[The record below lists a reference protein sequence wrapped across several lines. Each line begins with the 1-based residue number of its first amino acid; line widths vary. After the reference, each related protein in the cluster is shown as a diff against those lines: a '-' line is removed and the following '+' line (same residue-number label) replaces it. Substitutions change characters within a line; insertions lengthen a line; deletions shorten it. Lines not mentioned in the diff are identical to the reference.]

1 MSSNQEENAEQSQT
15 NLDGTLGDSSS
26 STVRDAGAV
35 YAICTFALI
44 FAFVGFPLWWKT
56 TEVFRVPLP
65 YQKMD
70 SLPMQKVTHLIE
82 VTIVLIDNSVE
93 KSSLWEHLTLFNL
106 KSSDQ
111 LEFKYHFN
119 LREPFP
125 EERRAIV
132 ESSNLM
138 DLDRKLHELDLMKKL
153 GSLWMY
159 ILPTNMFEFKQP
171 TVGSHRAAYLQSS
184 SSAVSLSVEL
194 MRVVSNIV
202 EEKTLRKLFL
212 PTSMPLKQPDKDIM
226 RSRSAY
232 TGLDVI
238 FTLLSSQPEVYDIQ
252 WDIERAVE
260 EYLKPFSEVI
270 SLVVNVDVKSQILF
284 MTPLNLQPKL
294 LNETEHIISVDQL
307 SLAFNPVE
315 SKLGSHSSLNPTL
328 NFVTYVPPQELY
340 PLQIYT
346 EKGEHLNTNSFLS
359 ARWGGVYV
367 YNIPPPTEGSA
378 LPSTVHLDVK
388 EVMKVFLSQLK
399 ALIGIHHCGDRDC
412 NGLLFIQN
420 YTCTDWEVDFL
431 MRRQA
436 QEQLAKASGSLYS
449 LANLLETIRNIVIT
463 DVVGDKIHLA
473 IDSLEKGIEFLK
485 TGNLEEAFHFIKCA
499 FISSEEA
506 FYHPSLLA
514 LLYFP
519 DDQKYA
525 VYIPLFLPVS
535 IPVILSLPHL
545 WRFLQ
550 VKMKKKH

>member
-420 YTCTDWEVDFL
+420 YTCTDW
-431 MRRQA
+431 
-436 QEQLAKASGSLYS
+436 
-449 LANLLETIRNIVIT
+449 
-463 DVVGDKIHLA
+463 IHLA

>member
-1 MSSNQEENAEQSQT
+1 MSSNQEESVQQNQI
-15 NLDGTLGDSSS
+15 NLDDTLGDSSS

-70 SLPMQKVTHLIE
+70 SLPMQKVTHLIG
-82 VTIVLIDNSVE
+82 VTVVLVDNSVE
-93 KSSLWEHLTLFNL
+93 KSSLWEQLTLFNL

-132 ESSNLM
+132 ESSNLI
-138 DLDRKLHELDLMKKL
+138 DLDRRLHELGLMKKI

-159 ILPTNMFEFKQP
+159 ILPTNMFDLKQP
-171 TVGSHRAAYLQSS
+171 TVGSHRAAYLHSP

-194 MRVVSNIV
+194 MRVVSNMV

-212 PTSMPLKQPDKDIM
+212 PTSMSLKQPDKDTM
-226 RSRSAY
+226 RSTSAY

-238 FTLLSSQPEVYDIQ
+238 FTLLSSQPEVYDIR

-260 EYLKPFSEVI
+260 EYLKPFLEFI
-270 SLVVNVDVKSQILF
+270 SLIVNVDVKSQILF
-284 MTPLNLQPKL
+284 MTPLNLQPKF
-294 LNETEHIISVDQL
+294 LNETEHIVSVDQL

-328 NFVTYVPPQELY
+328 NFVTYVPPKEVF

-346 EKGEHLNTNSFLS
+346 EKGERLTTNSFLS
-359 ARWGGVYV
+359 ARWGGFYV

-378 LPSTVHLDVK
+378 LPSTVYLDVK
-388 EVMKVFLSQLK
+388 QVMKVFLSQLK
-399 ALIGIHHCGDRDC
+399 ALIGIHHCGDTDC
-412 NGLLFIQN
+412 SGLFFIQN
-420 YTCTDWEVDFL
+420 YTCTDWELDFL

-436 QEQLAKASGSLYS
+436 QEQLAKALGSLHS
-449 LANLLETIRNIVIT
+449 LAHLLETISNIVIT
-463 DVVGDKIHLA
+463 NVVGDKIYLA
-473 IDSLEKGIEFLK
+473 IDSLEKGIELLK
-485 TGNLEEAFHFIKCA
+485 TGNLEEAFGFIKRA
-499 FISSEEA
+499 FVSSEEA

-550 VKMKKKH
+550 VKTKKKH